1 MSWSVLPFRRLIA
14 SLGSVTDALYSKL
27 GIVLTLTIL
36 SLDRRPRLGHT
47 KEWCSNSRWLYLFWG
62 VYVGWMAVWVLS
74 PVAQSRAE
82 NMRLSTDTL
91 LKSPCLRVEGWKC
104 GSCPIFALY
113 TLAFTL
119 QLRKNHGKSSVSIQL
134 LRTKCKIFYLKIQ
147 FVPRSKHF
155 ISFIKPDQFML
166 YRT

>member
-1 MSWSVLPFRRLIA
+1 MDGCLGFEPSGAVASRKHETVDRHIA
-14 SLGSVTDALYSKL
+14 QVAVFEG
-27 GIVLTLTIL
+27 G
-36 SLDRRPRLGHT
+36 
-47 KEWCSNSRWLYLFWG
+47 G
-62 VYVGWMAVWVLS
+62 V
-74 PVAQSRAE
+74 E
-82 NMRLSTDTL
+82 MR
-91 LKSPCLRVEGWKC
+91 V
-104 GSCPIFALY
+104 CPIFALY